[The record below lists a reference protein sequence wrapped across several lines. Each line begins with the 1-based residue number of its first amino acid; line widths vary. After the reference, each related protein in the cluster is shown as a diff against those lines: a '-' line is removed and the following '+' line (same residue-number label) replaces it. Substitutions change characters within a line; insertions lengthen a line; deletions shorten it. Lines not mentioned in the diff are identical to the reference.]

1 MGKYKLV
8 ALDMDGTILNEEQK
22 ISAENREAIIEAN
35 KAGVTV
41 MFATGRGYQTAMPFV
56 EEIGLQAPLITVNG
70 GEVWR
75 APRERDLLHRETL
88 AKEQVDKLRA
98 IALRHNTWYWSFTI
112 EGLFNKDR
120 WVGDPN
126 AVTFLKFGYS
136 YENLEVLTQIRK
148 EVESWGTLEVA
159 NSHPNN
165 LEINPLGVNKAVAL
179 RRVCGMMGIDMSQ
192 VIAMGDSL
200 NDIAMIR
207 EAGLGVA
214 MGNAQEIVK
223 QAADCVTLDNDNHG
237 VAAAIRKYALGE
249 G

>member
-8 ALDMDGTILNEEQK
+8 ALDMDGTILNEEQQ
-22 ISAENREAIIEAN
+22 ISAENREAIQEAN

-41 MFATGRGYQTAMPFV
+41 MFATGRGYQNAMPFV

-70 GEVWR
+70 GEIWR
-75 APRERDLLHRETL
+75 APRERDLLHREIL
-88 AKEQVDKLRA
+88 AKEQVDKLRS
-98 IALRHNTWYWSFTI
+98 IALHHDTWYWSFTV

-120 WVGDPN
+120 WVEDPN
-126 AVTFLKFGYS
+126 AVAYLKFGYS
-136 YENLEVLTQIRK
+136 YENREVLGRIRQ

-165 LEINPLGVNKAVAL
+165 LEINPLGVNKAAAL
-179 RRVCGMMGIDMSQ
+179 RRVCNLMGIDMSQ
-192 VIAMGDSL
+192 VIAVGDSL

-223 QAADCVTLDNDNHG
+223 QAADCVTLDNDHHG

-249 G
+249 S